1 MKLRTYTADELKLF
15 SVYPTSA
22 DIKYTQY
29 RIFRPNGYSED
40 QIFLVTN
47 GNGIIKLSD
56 EVFPLEKGDMFYLK
70 SGVSHE
76 YYGNK
81 DFETT
86 YMSYTGSG
94 VSGIREYYSLGD
106 FKLYSGK
113 KPTSFERNVE
123 MIFSMFDSI
132 KDIPSLCAL
141 TYSTV
146 IGFFEENCKKEYS
159 SIEEVYYYIEA
170 NYASQL
176 SLDDI
181 LKLYPYSKAKLCRE
195 FKKKYNMT
203 IFDKIIETRLLHA
216 KSILKAEPDVKLKTV
231 AASCGFSDISYFCKL
246 YREKFGVS
254 PKSKI

>member
-1 MKLRTYTADELKLF
+1 MKSRTTVQKDLTLF
-15 SVYPTSA
+15 SLYPTSA
-22 DIKYTQY
+22 DINFPQH
-29 RIFRPNGYSED
+29 RIFRPEGYSDD
-40 QIFLVTN
+40 QIFLVTG
-47 GNGIIKLSD
+47 GNGIIKISD
-56 EVFPLEKGDMFYLK
+56 EVFPLETGDMFYVK
-70 SGVSHE
+70 AGVCHE

-81 DFETT
+81 NFATT
-86 YMSYTGSG
+86 YIAYNGEG
-94 VSGIREYYSLGD
+94 VNGIRNYYLLGD

-113 KPTSFERNVE
+113 SSAAFERNVRK
-123 MIFSMFDSI
+123 IFDMFDSI
-132 KDIPSLCAL
+132 KDIPTLCAI

-231 AASCGFSDISYFCKL
+231 ATSCGFTDVSYFCKL

-254 PKSKI
+254 PKEK